1 MEIRLIKVRM
11 LIMDEHVRVM
21 GIRERAYERE
31 RGREERE
38 GEKGER
44 ADYKGNI
51 FKKGTH

>member
-1 MEIRLIKVRM
+1 M
-11 LIMDEHVRVM
+11 LELR

-31 RGREERE
+31 REREERE
-38 GEKGER
+38 GERGER